1 MQCRKR
7 KNAPGKQKNEAGGS
21 AMGAGVRLFCHR
33 YAMASQ
39 MKRRKEVELSLSCKI
54 LIVLY
59 VMVNSVDT
67 EKMLL

>member
-1 MQCRKR
+1 
-7 KNAPGKQKNEAGGS
+7 
-21 AMGAGVRLFCHR
+21 MGAGVRLFCHR
-33 YAMASQ
+33 YAIASQ
-39 MKRRKEVELSLSCKI
+39 MKRRKEVELSLSCII